1 MNSPLSE
8 ELPRGQ
14 LARDSMEAC
23 EPAAAEARFLELLG
37 SRADAWAN
45 DEFGWRPWL
54 RTRPRGPLVL
64 GRAGGGSCFV
74 FSPSEHAGFWAV
86 LRDGMRGQGALTE
99 TELQALEAIAA
110 EKGIPVAPRPA

>member
-14 LARDSMEAC
+14 HARDSMETC
-23 EPAAAEARFLELLG
+23 ETAAAEARFLELLG
-37 SRADAWAN
+37 SRAEVWAN

-54 RTRPRGPLVL
+54 RTPPAGPLVL

-74 FSPSEHAGFWAV
+74 FSPSAHVGYWAV
-86 LRDGMRGQGALTE
+86 QKDGARAQGALTE
-99 TELQALEAIAA
+99 IELKDLEAIAA
-110 EKGIPVAPRPA
+110 EKGIRVAPRS